1 MKGES
6 AMSETSKPSHVCP
19 KCGCRQYD
27 AEPIHTTGGT
37 LSRMLNY
44 QNKRFIAVS
53 CSQCGYTE
61 LYRETS
67 DRAGNIID
75 LFFGA

>member
-1 MKGES
+1 
-6 AMSETSKPSHVCP
+6 MSEQKSREYECP
-19 KCGCRQYD
+19 KCGGHLYD
-27 AEPIHTTGGT
+27 TEPIHTTGGT

-53 CSQCGYTE
+53 CTQCGYTE